1 MTQTYY
7 PCRRDYSRFC
17 DYSCRFGK
25 QKFFAA
31 VLAILLI
38 VGNAFVSAQETVDT
52 AELQSNL
59 GAIEFIDN
67 TAAPAR
73 VDTRQQILNI
83 GRGLGAAVQVG
94 AAAAGEN
101 TRYFVIHRLHPAEFD
116 KLDGDIFGIGP
127 NSEVDVI
134 QNMRLIIQGYLEG
147 AYGYSAVDAALLAG
161 YITIYNAVYR
171 QNRAYFSGRYKTPLM
186 NDLTEGKEGLSRR
199 WDEWAGNTLMLIPL
213 QTAVD
218 GSLSAVDT
226 SSITGGE
233 VVEEMRKDAD
243 KNIEQRQQMV
253 DLKER
258 EADEAAQR
266 AAIQREEIAREE
278 QRIAEQRNAAEA
290 ERRQIAE
297 ERGQVPA
304 GAAQA
309 GTASAEEA
317 ERQAAL
323 DERESAVAEK
333 EAELD
338 AQEDVLK
345 EKRQDAAAAEEFAER
360 KIEEADAERA
370 AISEDQRELI
380 AAANIPPRT
389 VPAAGVLGIRLN
401 DRNSPVGTLV
411 LVSPESGELLKISG
425 LNTIQARTIVRVDGK
440 IMAVAAENDDGV
452 YRLIAVDAVT
462 LQSLKQS
469 EDEINRE
476 SLIWINGANLYAIV
490 NTADGQQSLARFNAE
505 LVRQALSTKTV
516 HPFASVLFDGNRL
529 ITQNAQGTVQTF
541 DVQSL
546 E

>member
-1 MTQTYY
+1 MYTYY
-7 PCRRDYSRFC
+7 PRRRDYSRRR
-17 DYSCRFGK
+17 ST
-25 QKFFAA
+25 QIFFAV
-31 VLAILLI
+31 VLAILFI
-38 VGNAFVSAQETVDT
+38 SGNAFVYAQETVDT
-52 AELQSNL
+52 AELQRNL

-73 VDTRQQILNI
+73 IDTREQIFNI
-83 GRGLGAAVQVG
+83 GNGLGAAVQGG
-94 AAAAGEN
+94 AATAGEN
-101 TRYFVIHRLHPAEFD
+101 TRYFVIHQLHPAEFD

-127 NSEVDVI
+127 NAEVDMI
-134 QNMRLIIQGYLEG
+134 QNLRLIIQGYLEG
-147 AYGYSAVDAALLAG
+147 AYGYSAADAALLAG
-161 YITIYNAVYR
+161 YITMYNAVYR

-213 QTAVD
+213 QTATD

-226 SSITGGE
+226 SSITGSE

-258 EADEAAQR
+258 EADEAAQK
-266 AAIQREEIAREE
+266 AAIQREEIAGEE
-278 QRIAEQRNAAEA
+278 QRIAEQRNAVEA

-297 ERGQVPA
+297 ERGQAPEAAVQA
-304 GAAQA
+304 GA
-309 GTASAEEA
+309 ASAEEA
-317 ERQAAL
+317 ERQAVL
-323 DERESAVAEK
+323 DEREAAAAEK

-338 AQEDVLK
+338 AQEDALE
-345 EKRQDAAAAEEFAER
+345 EKRQEAAAAEEFAER

-380 AAANIPPRT
+380 ASANIPPQT
-389 VPAAGVLGIRLN
+389 APAAGVLGIRLN

-411 LVSPESGELLKISG
+411 LVSPASGELLKISG
-425 LNTIQARTIVRVDGK
+425 LNTILARTIVRVDGK
-440 IMAVAAENDDGV
+440 ITAVAAESDGVV
-452 YRLIAVDAVT
+452 YRLIAIDAVT

-469 EDEINRE
+469 EDEISRE
-476 SLIWINGANLYAIV
+476 SLIWVNGANLYAIV
-490 NTADGQQSLARFNAE
+490 NTADGQQNLARFNTD

-516 HPFASVLFDGNRL
+516 HPFATVLFDGNRL

-541 DVQSL
+541 DAQSL

>member
-1 MTQTYY
+1 MYTHY
-7 PCRRDYSRFC
+7 PRRRDCPRFC
-17 DYSCRFGK
+17 DCSRRSST
-25 QKFFAA
+25 QIFFAA
-31 VLAILLI
+31 VLAILFI
-38 VGNAFVSAQETVDT
+38 SGNAFVYAQETVDT
-52 AELQSNL
+52 AELQTNL

-73 VDTRQQILNI
+73 IDTRAQIFNI
-83 GRGLGAAVQVG
+83 GSGLGAAVQGG
-94 AAAAGEN
+94 AATAGEN
-101 TRYFVIHRLHPAEFD
+101 TRYFVIHRLYPAEFD

-127 NSEVDVI
+127 NAEVDMI
-134 QNMRLIIQGYLEG
+134 QNLRLIIQGYLED
-147 AYGYSAVDAALLAG
+147 AYGYSAADAALLAG

-171 QNRAYFSGRYKTPLM
+171 QNRTYFSGRYKTPLM

-213 QTAVD
+213 QTAAD

-226 SSITGGE
+226 SSVTSGE

-258 EADEAAQR
+258 EADEAAQK

-278 QRIAEQRNAAEA
+278 QRIAEQRNAVEA
-290 ERRQIAE
+290 ERQQIAE
-297 ERGQVPA
+297 ERGQVPEA
-304 GAAQA
+304 APDGAAS
-309 GTASAEEA
+309 TEETD
-317 ERQAAL
+317 RQAAL
-323 DERESAVAEK
+323 DERETAAAEK

-338 AQEDVLK
+338 AQEAALA
-345 EKRQDAAAAEEFAER
+345 EKRQEAAASEEFSER

-370 AISEDQRELI
+370 AISEDQRDLI
-380 AAANIPPRT
+380 AAANIPPQT
-389 VPAAGVLGIRLN
+389 APAAGVLGIRLN

-411 LVSPESGELLKISG
+411 LVSPASGELLKTSG

-440 IMAVAAENDDGV
+440 ITAVAAENDGGV
-452 YRLIAVDAVT
+452 YRLIAIDAAT

-476 SLIWINGANLYAIV
+476 SLIWVNGANLYAIV
-490 NTADGQQSLARFNAE
+490 NTTDGQQRLARFNAD
-505 LVRQALSTKTV
+505 LVRQALSTRTV
-516 HPFASVLFDGNRL
+516 HPFATVLFDGNRL
-529 ITQNAQGTVQTF
+529 ITQNAQGIVQTL
-541 DVQSL
+541 DAQSL

>member
-1 MTQTYY
+1 MYTYY
-7 PCRRDYSRFC
+7 PCRRGAR
-17 DYSCRFGK
+17 
-25 QKFFAA
+25 KFFGT

-38 VGNAFVSAQETVDT
+38 GGSVFLYAQETVDT

-59 GAIEFIDN
+59 GPVEFIDN
-67 TAAPAR
+67 TAASAR
-73 VDTRQQILNI
+73 IDTRQQISNI
-83 GRGLGAAVQVG
+83 GGGLGAAIQAG
-94 AAAAGEN
+94 AAIAGEN
-101 TRYFVIHRLHPAEFD
+101 SRYFVISRSHPVEFD

-127 NSEVDVI
+127 NAEVDMI
-134 QNMRLIIQGYLEG
+134 QNLRLVIQGYLEA
-147 AYGYSAVDAALLAG
+147 AYGYSAADAALLAG

-186 NDLTEGKEGLSRR
+186 NDLAEGKEGLSRR
-199 WDEWAGNTLMLIPL
+199 WNEWAGNTLMLIPL
-213 QTAVD
+213 QTAAD
-218 GSLSAVDT
+218 GSLSAIDT
-226 SSITGGE
+226 TSITSGE

-258 EADEAAQR
+258 EADEAAQK
-266 AAIQREEIAREE
+266 ASIQREEIAGEE
-278 QRIAEQRNAAEA
+278 QSIAEQRNAIET

-297 ERGQVPA
+297 EREQVPA
-304 GAAQA
+304 GAASD
-309 GTASAEEA
+309 GEA

-323 DERESAVAEK
+323 DKQEAAVAER

-338 AQEDVLK
+338 TREDALE
-345 EKRQDAAAAEEFAER
+345 EKRQDAAAAEEFADR
-360 KIEEADAERA
+360 KIEEANAERA

-380 AAANIPPRT
+380 AAANIPPQAAA
-389 VPAAGVLGIRLN
+389 PAGVLGIRLN

-411 LVSPESGELLKISG
+411 LVSPASGELLKTSG
-425 LNTIQARTIVRVDGK
+425 LNTIQARTLVRVADN
-440 IMAVAAENDDGV
+440 IMTIAAENNGGV
-452 YRLIAVDAVT
+452 YRLIAINAAT

-490 NTADGQQSLARFNAE
+490 NTADGQQRLARFNAD

-516 HPFASVLFDGNRL
+516 HPFATVLFDGNRL
-529 ITQNAQGTVQTF
+529 ITQNAQGTVQTL
-541 DVQSL
+541 DAQSL